1 MVRPVLFLKQSNLL
15 VNLNYYQGSH
25 QGVCHPKIFLMF
37 RIDLL
42 LLNVF
47 IALGGILPPE
57 EVKERFDSNC
67 ITPVSDLALNQQLSV
82 SVWWLNLFSSV
93 PF

>member
-1 MVRPVLFLKQSNLL
+1 MHK
-15 VNLNYYQGSH
+15 
-25 QGVCHPKIFLMF
+25 CLMF
-37 RIDLL
+37 HIDLL

-67 ITPVSDLALNQQLSV
+67 ITPVSDLALKQQLSV
-82 SVWWLNLFSSV
+82 SG
-93 PF
+93 

>member
-1 MVRPVLFLKQSNLL
+1 MLITIRVAIRVFVVQK
-15 VNLNYYQGSH
+15 
-25 QGVCHPKIFLMF
+25 CLMF
-37 RIDLL
+37 RVDLL
-42 LLNVF
+42 LLNVS

-82 SVWWLNLFSSV
+82 SG
-93 PF
+93 